1 MTEKR
6 FIGSSGGVYDQYK
19 SNRFVWSEWE
29 EILQIMNNLNEKARE
44 RSKALSKLQKENKQ
58 LKEYNLRIDKILG
71 EGGVILTKN
80 QLKSLIEM
88 KNDDEPS
95 EIRHLRTA
103 NAKLKDE
110 NQSLKNHIQML
121 QKHIKRLEND
131 NIKTYTLIKEAY
143 TNERTSLGRSVL
155 KQLLNSLD

>member
-1 MTEKR
+1 MSYEQNEPYNVIGLGNAYDYVIKNMTEPETYGTFQGDK
-6 FIGSSGGVYDQYK
+6 K
-19 SNRFVWSEWE
+19 SMKTFVEKVN
-29 EILQIMNNLNEKARE
+29 QIVKEKE
-44 RSKALSKLQKENKQ
+44 Q
-58 LKEYNLRIDKILG
+58 LKEYNLRITKVLED
-71 EGGVILTKN
+71 GGVILTKQ

-88 KNDDEPS
+88 KNDDESS

-121 QKHIKRLEND
+121 QKQCKRLEND

-143 TNERTSLGRSVL
+143 KTERTALGKSVL
-155 KQLLNSLD
+155 KQLLEAIQ

>member
-1 MTEKR
+1 MVMMGMTEKR
-6 FIGSSGGVYDQYK
+6 FIIAICGDGKLGIRD
-19 SNRFVWSEWE
+19 
-29 EILQIMNNLNEKARE
+29 LTTLNEYTSE
-44 RSKALSKLQKENKQ
+44 RQVADYMNWITDENEQ
-58 LKEYNLRIDKILG
+58 LKEDNLRITKVLED
-71 EGGVILTKN
+71 GGVILTKN

-88 KNDDEPS
+88 KNDDSVEV
-95 EIRHLRTA
+95 RHLKSA

-143 TNERTSLGRSVL
+143 KTERTALGKSVL
-155 KQLLNSLD
+155 KQLLEEIQWPTQS